1 MSFLQIL
8 PEELTAA
15 GTQLGALGSS
25 LTAQNA
31 AAAAP
36 TTAIAPAALD
46 EVSALQAAL
55 FTAYGTLYQQVSAE
69 AAAMHDMFVNTLG
82 FSAGTYGATESL
94 NSAAAGSPFSGLTS
108 GIGGLIDGTTGM
120 MPDFNGGMAN
130 MMNMIDGATGMMPD
144 SFNGGMAN
152 MMNIGMGNW
161 ASSTSNLLGL
171 AGGGLLPA
179 EEAAAADSFLG
190 GEAALGE
197 LGAVE
202 AALGEGSIAAGVGE
216 ASSIGLL
223 SVPPSWAGPAALVSS
238 TTAGALQGAGWTA
251 AAPQAAPGVLYP
263 GVPGLAS
270 AARNSAGFGA
280 PRYGVKPIVMP
291 KPVSV

>member
-1 MSFLQIL
+1 MSFLQIV

-15 GTQLGALGSS
+15 ATQLGALGTS

-94 NSAAAGSPFSGLTS
+94 NSVAAGSPFSGLMS
-108 GIGGLIDGTTGM
+108 GMSGVMQGSS
-120 MPDFNGGMAN
+120 A
-130 MMNMIDGATGMMPD
+130 AVPD

-179 EEAAAADSFLG
+179 EEAAAADAALG

-197 LGAVE
+197 IGAAE
-202 AALGEGSIAAGVGE
+202 AALGEAPIVGGIGA
-216 ASSIGLL
+216 ASSIGAL
-223 SVPPSWAGPAALVSS
+223 SVPPSWAGPATLVSS
-238 TTAGALQGAGWTA
+238 TTALQGGGWTA
-251 AAPQAAPGVLYP
+251 AAPQAAPGTFIP

>member
-1 MSFLQIL
+1 MSFLQIV

-15 GTQLGALGSS
+15 ATQLGALGTS
-25 LTAQNA
+25 LTAQNT

-94 NSAAAGSPFSGLTS
+94 NSAAADSPLSGLTS
-108 GIGGLIDGTTGM
+108 GISGLIGGTTGM
-120 MPDFNGGMAN
+120 
-130 MMNMIDGATGMMPD
+130 IPD
-144 SFNGGMAN
+144 SFNGGFAN

-161 ASSTSNLLGL
+161 ASATSNLLGL

-197 LGAVE
+197 LGAAE
-202 AALGEGSIAAGVGE
+202 AALGGGSVAAGIGE
-216 ASSIGLL
+216 ASAIGAL
-223 SVPPSWAGPAALVSS
+223 SVPPSWAGQATLVSS

-251 AAPQAAPGVLYP
+251 AAPQAAPGMLYP

>member
-1 MSFLQIL
+1 MSFLQIV

-15 GTQLGALGSS
+15 ATQLGALSTS

-36 TTAIAPAALD
+36 TTAIAPAAAD
-46 EVSALQAAL
+46 MVSALQATL
-55 FTAYGTLYQQVSAE
+55 FTAYGALYQQFSAD
-69 AAAMHDMFVNTLG
+69 AAAIHDQFVSTLG
-82 FSAGTYGATESL
+82 ISAGTYGATESL
-94 NSAAAGSPFSGLTS
+94 NSAAAASPFDAISGAVS
-108 GIGGLIDGTTGM
+108 GVTG
-120 MPDFNGGMAN
+120 DFSSIQQAVNSVIPAEFSGGMAN
-130 MMNMIDGATGMMPD
+130 IA
-144 SFNGGMAN
+144 
-152 MMNIGMGNW
+152 NIGVGNW
-161 ASSTSNLLGL
+161 ASATSNLLGL
-171 AGGGLLPA
+171 TGGGLLPA

-197 LGAVE
+197 LGVAE
-202 AALGEGSIAAGVGE
+202 AALGGLGGAPIAAGLGE
-216 ASSIGLL
+216 ASAVGLL
-223 SVPPSWAGPAALVSS
+223 SVPPSWAGQATLVSN
-238 TTAGALQGAGWTA
+238 TTALQGAGWTA

-291 KPVSV
+291 KPMSV